1 MHRFATLFKQ
11 MKENTGETI
20 IFTDG
25 ASRGNPG
32 PGGWGAIVIF
42 NEKVTELGGSEIRTT
57 NNRMELR
64 AVIAGLN
71 FVNEL
76 SQEKIDQ
83 VFIYTDSSYVLKGA
97 TQWLSGWEAKNWI
110 TSTRTEVLNK
120 DLWQDMATVLRAA
133 QTKGIKIIWKLLS
146 GHVGIPGN
154 ERADVIATEFA
165 DSAASGTVSNS
176 DTKKPPALF
185 SGAFADYP
193 IKNIFDISPDADAKE
208 KRSDSKDRSRAKA
221 YSYVSKVGGTI
232 LVHKTWAE
240 CEARVKGIKG
250 TGTFFKKSLN
260 AADEKAIIAEFEA
273 K

>member
-1 MHRFATLFKQ
+1 MRTREAT
-11 MKENTGETI
+11 

-32 PGGWGAIVIF
+32 PGGWGAIVVF
-42 NEKVTELGGSEIRTT
+42 NEKLAELGGSEIRTT

-71 FVNEL
+71 FINEL
-76 SQEKIDQ
+76 SQDGIDQ
-83 VFIYTDSSYVLKGA
+83 ALIYTDSSYVLKGS

-110 TSTRTEVLNK
+110 TSTKTEVLNK

-133 QTKGIKIIWKLLS
+133 QAKGIKIIWKLLS

-165 DSAASGTVSNS
+165 DSVADGAVSNS
-176 DTKKPPALF
+176 GTKKPPALF
-185 SGAFADYP
+185 SGSFSDYS
-193 IKNIFDISPDADAKE
+193 IKNILDISPDVDAKE
-208 KRSDSKDRSRAKA
+208 KRSGSKERSRAKA
-221 YSYVSKVGGTI
+221 YSYISKVGGTI

-240 CEARVKGIKG
+240 CEARVRGVKG